1 MVTPTRRPVPGSTAA
16 LLRALRSRGDADR
29 GGSVARALTPR
40 AASGRRCLQRTK
52 GLEDEKVLKML
63 REVGSL
69 LLIAK
74 EAYTLDEDDSILLA
88 RRLRWLRDE
97 TEPQPVQELKL
108 AA

>member
-1 MVTPTRRPVPGSTAA
+1 M
-16 LLRALRSRGDADR
+16 
-29 GGSVARALTPR
+29 
-40 AASGRRCLQRTK
+40 
-52 GLEDEKVLKML
+52 LKML